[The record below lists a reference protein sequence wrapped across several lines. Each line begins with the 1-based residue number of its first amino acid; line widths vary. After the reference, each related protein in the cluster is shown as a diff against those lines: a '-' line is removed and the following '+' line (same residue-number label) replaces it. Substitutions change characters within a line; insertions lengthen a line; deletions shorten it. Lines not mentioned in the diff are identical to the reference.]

1 VNRGDL
7 VTLWGGTAWYR
18 LTSRGA
24 DGYWA
29 CERVNDP
36 TNVQHAKESAMTL
49 VPAKARHTDPDT
61 SHEAAERASAHA
73 EGDRRRV
80 LALLA
85 EHGPLT
91 DFDLAR
97 LTGRKQTSV
106 GVRRG
111 ELRDAGLVEQHDRS
125 GVSDTGSPCIRWTLT
140 SAGRQAAA

>member
-1 VNRGDL
+1 MKRGDL
-7 VTLWGGTAWYR
+7 VTLWGGTTVYA
-18 LTSRGA
+18 LTSCDA
-24 DGYWA
+24 HGYWR
-29 CERVNDP
+29 CESTLDP
-36 TNVQHAKESAMTL
+36 EVYCYATEAAMT
-49 VPAKARHTDPDT
+49 ATKARRTDPDT
-61 SHEAAERASAHA
+61 SHEAAARASAHA

-85 EHGPLT
+85 EHGPLS

-111 ELRDAGLVEQHDRS
+111 ELRDAGLVEQYDRT
-125 GVSDTGSPCIRWTLT
+125 GVSDTGSPCIRWALT